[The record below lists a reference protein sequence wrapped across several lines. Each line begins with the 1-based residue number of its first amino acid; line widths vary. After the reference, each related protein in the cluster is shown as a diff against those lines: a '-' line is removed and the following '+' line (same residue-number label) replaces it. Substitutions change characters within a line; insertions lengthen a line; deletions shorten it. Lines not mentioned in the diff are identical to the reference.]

1 MKPSTLTSRR
11 CNGHWPDMSTDQK
24 EAVYATIG
32 RFLAAKHPQFIKEP
46 VWPNYQR
53 VLFCKH
59 HGIVGDST
67 SISPR
72 IADGKCPCAD
82 SSAPSKSIS
91 RNSIHF
97 AVLMKNEYISGCTPV
112 GYMPHTD
119 KWAGADILPIT
130 TDPAKVSCGACIAKI
145 QAALNRLND

>member
-1 MKPSTLTSRR
+1 MKPTALTSRR
-11 CNGHWPDMSTDQK
+11 SNGHWPDMSTEEK

-32 RFLAAKHPQFIKEP
+32 RFLKAKHPQFIKEP
-46 VWPNYQR
+46 VRPNYER
-53 VLFCKH
+53 VLFCQH
-59 HGIVGDST
+59 HGIVGD
-67 SISPR
+67 SPR

-91 RNSIHF
+91 HNSIHF
-97 AVLMKNEYISGCTPV
+97 AVLMKNEFIAGCTPV
-112 GYMPHTD
+112 RYMNGTD